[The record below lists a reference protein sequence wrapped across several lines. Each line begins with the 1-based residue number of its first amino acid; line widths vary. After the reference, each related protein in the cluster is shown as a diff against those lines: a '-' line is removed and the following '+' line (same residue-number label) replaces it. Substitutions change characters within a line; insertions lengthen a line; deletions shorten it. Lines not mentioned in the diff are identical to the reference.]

1 MVATCLKKGCAIDRV
16 ESVFEVNLEQRFVL
30 VPAVTLKPLARDP
43 YANFG
48 SKGLGNAYL
57 EREKKS

>member
-57 EREKKS
+57 